1 MNSLILR
8 TASRFLLILLFQFS
22 IFLLLRGHNDP
33 GGGFVG
39 GLVLA
44 AALTLY
50 AVAFDVRSMRRALP
64 CRAQTIIAWGLL
76 AAALSGVWPLFKGQ
90 PFMTGQ
96 WGHFNILGLDLHL
109 GTPLLFDIGVYLV
122 VVGVVLLV
130 IVSLAEEVE
139 EAD

>member
-22 IFLLLRGHNDP
+22 VFLLLRGHNDP

-50 AVAFDVRSMRRALP
+50 AIAYDVRSMRRVLP
-64 CRAQTIIAWGLL
+64 CRAQAIIAWGLL
-76 AAALSGVWPLFKGQ
+76 AAALSGVFSLFKGQ

-96 WGHFNILGLDLHL
+96 WGHFHILGLDLHL

-122 VVGVVLLV
+122 VVGVVL
-130 IVSLAEEVE
+130 IIIMSLAEEVE
-139 EAD
+139 EDD

>member
-8 TASRFLLILLFQFS
+8 TTSRFLLILLFQFS
-22 IFLLLRGHNDP
+22 VFLLLRGHNDP

-50 AVAFDVRSMRRALP
+50 AIAYDVRSMRRVLP

-76 AAALSGVWPLFKGQ
+76 AAALSGVWSMFEGQ
-90 PFMTGQ
+90 PFMTGRWAHVQ
-96 WGHFNILGLDLHL
+96 VLGLDLHL
-109 GTPLLFDIGVYLV
+109 GTPLIFDIGVYLV
-122 VVGVVLLV
+122 VVGVVLIV
-130 IVSLAEEVE
+130 IMSLAEEVE
-139 EAD
+139 EDD